1 MVEMTLEV
9 SDSLAKQIRSFGVW
23 SPSVLE
29 LRLANFKTSV
39 KEVAEQAV
47 KFLLKNP
54 APQEVLN
61 YYVSDQTHAQL
72 QKLLEI
78 NSDGLTNEA
87 QQAELDEWEKFTH
100 IMIMLKAKAAK
111 ILKNQN
117 AS

>member
-23 SPSVLE
+23 SPSILE

-39 KEVAEQAV
+39 KEVAEEV
-47 KFLLKNP
+47 VRFLLKHP

-72 QKLLEI
+72 QKLLKI
-78 NSDGLTNEA
+78 NSDGLTNEI

-100 IMIMLKAKAAK
+100 IMIMLKTKALK
-111 ILKNQN
+111 ILIKQN
-117 AS
+117 AN